1 MKMRYIWKGTISFG
15 LINLPVGLLTAAR
28 DRRLSFTLL
37 HKKDNSTIRYARI
50 CVEEEKEVPYEEI
63 VKGIQRGGHYR
74 VLNAADFKAAE
85 GEKSKT
91 IDIAIFCDETEVD
104 PLYYE
109 KPYFLKPEKGG
120 EKAYALLH
128 KALNETGKVAIAQYT
143 FKNHIQL
150 AAIKPYKNL
159 LVLNQMR
166 YESQI
171 VATKEIEIKNPKL
184 TDKEVEMAKQLIAQ
198 LSGPF
203 KANEFHDQYVEKLE
217 KTISKKGK
225 VAKVKGEEAEK
236 PTAKVY
242 DIMSLLKESLEKEKP
257 KRAIPKARKKRAA
270 R

>member
-1 MKMRYIWKGTISFG
+1 MRYIWKGNISFG
-15 LINLPVGLLTAAR
+15 LINVPVGLLAAAR

-37 HKKDNSTIRYARI
+37 HKKDNSAIRYARI

-63 VKGIQRGGHYR
+63 VKGIQRGGHYK
-74 VLNAADFKAAE
+74 VLTPADFKAAE

-91 IDIAIFCDETEVD
+91 IDIALFCDENEVD

-109 KPYFLKPEKGG
+109 KPFFLKPDKGG

-128 KALNETGKVAIAQYT
+128 KALSDTGKVAIAQFT

-166 YESQI
+166 YDAQI
-171 VATKEIEIKNPKL
+171 VATKDIEIKNPKVSS
-184 TDKEVEMAKQLIAQ
+184 KEVDMAKTLIDQLTE
-198 LSGPF
+198 PF
-203 KANEFHDQYVEKLE
+203 VASKFHDKYVEKLE
-217 KTISKKGK
+217 KTISKKG
-225 VAKVKGEEAEK
+225 VVKVKEEEPEK

-242 DIMSLLKESLEKEKP
+242 DIMSLLKESLEGGKP
-257 KRAIPKARKKRAA
+257 KRRTRAKVAKKRAS